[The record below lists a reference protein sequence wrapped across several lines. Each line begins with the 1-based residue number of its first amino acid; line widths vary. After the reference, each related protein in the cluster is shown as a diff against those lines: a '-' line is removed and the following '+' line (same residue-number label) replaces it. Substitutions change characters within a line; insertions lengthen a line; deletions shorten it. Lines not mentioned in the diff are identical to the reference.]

1 MQRLPVDSIQILLS
15 RKRKLQTIGYLQ
27 RCVLQQLGHQ
37 RGSQKDVP
45 VQDVQIYN
53 CSCAERR
60 KEEDS
65 NSYEGCKLFLSKDWF
80 EVVGINCG
88 IASILL
94 FRINILLFS
103 ESIWFC
109 AKMTRTEPDDKVEIR
124 EVLGP
129 LCLPLGQ
136 HLGSREILKIFM
148 ICNNID
154 RINQNLQVVLPN
166 FESFKNSK
174 QFLVMY
180 IIVQLCCSK
189 NIGVKS
195 NQMNFIFFINNGKD
209 CSKSIVQSISFHN
222 KLSIGNPI
230 SKNRSGDEYLLER
243 VESIMTEG
251 VKLPENILLGEVCQW
266 NNNI

>member
-1 MQRLPVDSIQILLS
+1 M
-15 RKRKLQTIGYLQ
+15 
-27 RCVLQQLGHQ
+27 
-37 RGSQKDVP
+37 
-45 VQDVQIYN
+45 
-53 CSCAERR
+53 
-60 KEEDS
+60 
-65 NSYEGCKLFLSKDWF
+65 FLSKDWF

-154 RINQNLQVVLPN
+154 RINQNL
-166 FESFKNSK
+166 
-174 QFLVMY
+174 
-180 IIVQLCCSK
+180 
-189 NIGVKS
+189 
-195 NQMNFIFFINNGKD
+195 
-209 CSKSIVQSISFHN
+209 
-222 KLSIGNPI
+222 
-230 SKNRSGDEYLLER
+230 
-243 VESIMTEG
+243 
-251 VKLPENILLGEVCQW
+251 
-266 NNNI
+266 